1 MGQMVIEIRMAKKK
15 TKSFWKLELKINS
28 IVFYDLSEAPH
39 VSRSL
44 ILVIRVNTG
53 YDS

>member
-1 MGQMVIEIRMAKKK
+1 MGQMVIEIRMAKK

-44 ILVIRVNTG
+44 LLVMRVNTG
-53 YDS
+53 NDS